1 MEWVETTGPTIE
13 AARDAALD
21 QLGVDE
27 RDAELVVV
35 AEPRSGLFGFGKV
48 EARVRARVRPAPPR
62 PKRPPRRRGAEE
74 RTRSRGSRGAE
85 AAGAGG
91 VSSAASE
98 EPRQVGRRRRGRPSG
113 VDDQVAAGDASP
125 GASETAIPA
134 SGRSAGEG
142 ATGGQRSGGA
152 TRHRHAG
159 AAGSGR
165 SRAGEDG
172 PEWAT
177 RVNEAGATVE
187 ETEMTI
193 EEQASLVEQ
202 FVAGVV
208 ERFGYDQATTTV
220 RIDEDHILVD
230 VTGDELGLLI
240 GPRGRTLDA
249 LQELARTVV
258 QRRGEEGG
266 TRVVVDVAG
275 FRAKRTAALEAFVR
289 RVADQVVE
297 RGESQALEA
306 MSAADRKV
314 VHDAI
319 TGIDGVTTSSEGVEP
334 NRYVVLHPAG
344 PAAGGERAEV
354 GATAGP
360 TDEPGDEAGDDA

>member
-62 PKRPPRRRGAEE
+62 PKRPARRRGAEE
-74 RTRSRGSRGAE
+74 RTRSRGPRGAE
-85 AAGAGG
+85 AVGAGG
-91 VSSAASE
+91 TQSAAPE
-98 EPRQVGRRRRGRPSG
+98 EPRPSGRRQRARPG
-113 VDDQVAAGDASP
+113 GADDQVEARDASP
-125 GASETAIPA
+125 ASD
-134 SGRSAGEG
+134 RSAGEG
-142 ATGGQRSGGA
+142 AAGGRRGGGA
-152 TRHRHAG
+152 TRDRQGG
-159 AAGSGR
+159 ATGSGR
-165 SRAGEDG
+165 RRAGEDG
-172 PEWAT
+172 PERAT

-202 FVAGVV
+202 FVTGVV

-220 RIDEDHILVD
+220 RVDEDHILVD

-344 PAAGGERAEV
+344 PAAGSEPAEV
-354 GATAGP
+354 GTA
-360 TDEPGDEAGDDA
+360 DEAADDA